1 MKNHLLARAIVVLS
15 LVLPAAWAEEGGSG
29 HYAPGAFASFAD
41 TLPGRPGLSV
51 ANWFMYYDGSAC
63 ASRQLSL
70 GGQLTLE
77 THAQVYSDLVL
88 GIYET
93 PLKLL
98 GGSYAAGV
106 GLPYV
111 WMEVDGQVTGPL
123 GNTIHMRDTAN
134 GLGDLAVLPFML
146 GWTHGDLKY
155 SAFLAVYAPSGDYE
169 VGQLANL
176 GKNYWTFEPTV
187 SASWISKK
195 IGLEATVFAALDFST
210 KNEATDY
217 QNGDVFHLEATV
229 AEHLPLGKL
238 GVIGVGA
245 NGFYYQQITGDSSPF
260 TPMLGAFE
268 GRTVG
273 VGPVL
278 SFITK
283 IGGKDLVA
291 EIKWLPELDVA
302 NRLEGDSIWFKLGI
316 AF

>member
-1 MKNHLLARAIVVLS
+1 MVSALALAAVERAG
-15 LVLPAAWAEEGGSG
+15 AEEGGGG
-29 HYAPGAFASFAD
+29 HYAPGAFASCAD
-41 TLPGRPGLSV
+41 TLPGRPCLSV
-51 ANWFMYYDGSAC
+51 ANWFMYYDGSAG
-63 ASRQLSL
+63 ASRELPM
-70 GGQLTLE
+70 GGQLTFG

-98 GGSYAAGV
+98 GGDYAAGL

-111 WMEVDGQVTGPL
+111 WMEVDGKVTGPL
-123 GNTIHMRDTAN
+123 GNTMRMRDTAN

-155 SAFLAVYAPSGDYE
+155 SVLLAVYAPSGDYDT
-169 VGQLANL
+169 GQLANL

-210 KNEATDY
+210 KNDATDY
-217 QNGDVFHLEATV
+217 QSGDVFHLELTV
-229 AEHLPLGKL
+229 AEHLPLGNL
-238 GVIGVGA
+238 GVIGLGA
-245 NGFYYQQITGDSSPF
+245 NAFYYQQITGDSSRFSPV
-260 TPMLGAFE
+260 LGDFE

-273 VGPVL
+273 VGPVV

-283 IGGKDLVA
+283 VCGQDLVA
-291 EIKWLPELDVA
+291 EVKWLPELDVEK
-302 NRLEGDSIWFKLGI
+302 RLKGDYVWFKLGM